1 MKLFSKIIGALVL
14 AGFILPGTS
23 SNLPAAEYPNKAIT
37 WVVPFGAGGG
47 TDRWS
52 RVMSAGAYDIWGVDW
67 RVRNVPG
74 ASGVKGWKFL
84 LDRRADGHTI
94 ILASPTPILA
104 LARESKPILNPA
116 KDIKICALI
125 GFFRPNI
132 AIQKNAP
139 YNDLDSLVAY
149 AKKNPGKVVVG
160 GSGSNTLGA
169 AILFKQLGVKMT
181 YVVYPGTGKT
191 MADFLGGHIDIGVG
205 PDEILLGLAPEK
217 VKVIATTSNKPHPK
231 GYEKAIGNKVPQPK
245 AIGLKRAFEGLRWV
259 GVHPDTPDA
268 VCKKISDNMKKLLK
282 YKPVAKL
289 LKKIKAQP
297 IHTPMKQAQKE
308 FDAMVESTID
318 AASLLGTAKG
328 K

>member
-14 AGFILPGTS
+14 AGFILPGAS

-139 YNDLDSLVAY
+139 YKDLDSLVAY

-169 AILFKQLGVKMT
+169 AIVFKQLGVKMT
-181 YVVYPGTGKT
+181 YVVYPGTGKA

-217 VKVIATTSNKPHPK
+217 VKVIATSSNKPHPK

-245 AIGLKRAFEGLRWV
+245 DKGLKRAFEGLRWV

-268 VCKKISDNMKKLLK
+268 VCQKISDNMKKLLK

-308 FDAMVESTID
+308 YDPMVESTIE
-318 AASLLGTAKG
+318 AASLLGKAKG

>member
-14 AGFILPGTS
+14 AGFVLPGAS
-23 SNLPAAEYPNKAIT
+23 SNLPAAEYPSKAIT
-37 WVVPFGAGGG
+37 WVVPFPAGGG

-52 RVMSAGAYDIWGVDW
+52 RIMSAGAYDTWGVDW

-74 ASGVKGWKFL
+74 ASGVKGWKYL

-94 ILASPTPILA
+94 LMASPTPILA
-104 LARESKPILNPA
+104 LARETKPILDAA

-132 AIQKNAP
+132 AIQKDAP
-139 YNDLDSLVAY
+139 YNDLKSLVAY

-191 MADFLGGHIDIGVG
+191 MADFLGGHIDIGVA

-217 VKVIATTSNKPHPK
+217 VTVIATSSNKPHPK
-231 GYEKAIGNKVPQPK
+231 GYEKAVGNKVPQPK
-245 AIGLKRAFEGLRWV
+245 DIGLERAFEGLRWV
-259 GVHPDTPDA
+259 GVHPKTPDA
-268 VCKKISDNMKKLLK
+268 VCQKISDNMKKLLK
-282 YKPVAKL
+282 FKAVAKL
-289 LKKIKAQP
+289 LKKIGAQP
-297 IHTPMKQAQKE
+297 IHTPMAQAQKE
-308 FDAMVESTID
+308 FKAMVESTID
-318 AASLLGTAKG
+318 AAGLLGKAKG

>member
-1 MKLFSKIIGALVL
+1 MRKIFAALVSTL
-14 AGFILPGTS
+14 ALPG
-23 SNLPAAEYPNKAIT
+23 LIALAPAKGFAAEYPNKAIT

-52 RVMSAGAYDIWGVDW
+52 RVMSGGAYDIWGVDW

-104 LARESKPILNPA
+104 LARETKPILNPA
-116 KDIKICALI
+116 KDIKVCALI

-217 VKVIATTSNKPHPK
+217 VKVIATSSNKPHPK

-245 AIGLKRAFEGLRWV
+245 DKGLKRAFEGLRWV

-268 VCKKISDNMKKLLK
+268 ICKKISDNMKKLLK

-289 LKKIKAQP
+289 MKKIKAQP
-297 IHTPMKQAQKE
+297 VHTPMEQAQKE
-308 FDAMVESTID
+308 FKAMVESTID

>member
-1 MKLFSKIIGALVL
+1 MKLSSKIIGALVL
-14 AGFILPGTS
+14 AGFILPGAS
-23 SNLPAAEYPNKAIT
+23 SNLPAAEYPNKPIT

-52 RVMSAGAYDIWGVDW
+52 RVMSGGAYDIWGVDW

-74 ASGVKGWKFL
+74 ASAVKGWKFL
-84 LDRRADGHTI
+84 LNRRADGYTI
-94 ILASPTPILA
+94 LMASPTPVLA
-104 LARESKPILNPA
+104 LARETKPILNPA

-139 YNDLDSLVAY
+139 YKDLDSLVAY

-217 VKVIATTSNKPHPK
+217 VKVIATSSNKPHPK

-245 AIGLKRAFEGLRWV
+245 DKGLKRSFEGLRWV

-268 VCKKISDNMKKLLK
+268 ICKKISDNMKKLLK
-282 YKPVAKL
+282 YKPVARL
-289 LKKIKAQP
+289 MKKIKAQP
-297 IHTPMKQAQKE
+297 VHTPMEQAQKE
-308 FDAMVESTID
+308 YKAMVESTID
-318 AASLLGTAKG
+318 AASLLGKAKG